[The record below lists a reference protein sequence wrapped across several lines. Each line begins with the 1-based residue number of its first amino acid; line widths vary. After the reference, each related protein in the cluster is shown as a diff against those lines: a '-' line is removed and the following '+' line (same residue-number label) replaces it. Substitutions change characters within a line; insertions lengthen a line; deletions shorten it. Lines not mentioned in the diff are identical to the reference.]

1 MREDTYSVTLSVN
14 GVNTGVWDAHE
25 GGAVTAEDLKY
36 SPGAMAPQ
44 VSLGGRAV
52 TENVILRRLYDLT
65 RDHNAV
71 HGWLSQVG
79 KASCVVTKQ
88 PLDENGNAFGRPLVY
103 RGKLIRVTPPNHDSE
118 SNAAARLEVE
128 ISTAGTVG

>member
-1 MREDTYSVTLSVN
+1 MP
-14 GVNTGVWDAHE
+14 TGTWDAHE

-36 SPGAMAPQ
+36 SPGGMAPQ

-52 TENVILRRLYDLT
+52 TENIVLRRLYDPD
-65 RDHNAV
+65 RDHNAI
-71 HGWLSQVG
+71 HLWISWVG

-88 PLDENGNAFGRPLVY
+88 LLDVDGNAFGRPLVY

-118 SNAAARLEVE
+118 SNTAARLEVE